1 MKILIVGATGLVGS
15 HVLSLALADPRVT
28 QVIAPTRHDLPE
40 HVKLWAPRVDFN
52 HLPDEAAMWDV
63 DAVVCTLGA
72 TMKSAGS
79 KAAFRQVD
87 YDYPLACAELAR
99 KWHCPTFVL
108 TSALGASANS
118 PFFYS
123 RVKGQ
128 LENRLMAF
136 GFDSLTLVRPNVI
149 SGHRQQ
155 ERLGEVVVIRIISML
170 SRLLPASCQVSPA
183 SNIAKALFDAAV
195 NPIRG
200 VNIVS
205 SKQLR
210 ANQFTVNNK

>member
-15 HVLSLALADPRVT
+15 HVLSLALADPRVS
-28 QVIAPTRHDLPE
+28 QVIAPTRHALPE
-40 HVKLWAPRVDFN
+40 QAKLWAPMVDFN
-52 HLPDEAAMWDV
+52 QLPDEAALWDV
-63 DAVVCTLGA
+63 DAVVCALGS
-72 TMKSAGS
+72 TMKVAGS

-108 TSALGASANS
+108 TSALGANANS

-123 RVKGQ
+123 RVKGE
-128 LENRLMAF
+128 LEKRLMGL

-149 SGHRQQ
+149 SGHRNQ
-155 ERLGEVVVIRIISML
+155 ERLGEVVVIRIISVL

-183 SNIAKALFDAAV
+183 SNIARALFDAAV
-195 NPIRG
+195 SPIHG

-205 SKQLR
+205 SKQLG
-210 ANQFTVNNK
+210 ANK